1 LLRVLGS
8 YCEFAAAKP
17 IILILETSVRR
28 MRHKLMRN
36 SGAALLLI
44 GIVLPVFG
52 QEPVVTFRSEV
63 NLVKVDVKVSGPAG
77 RSVPSLTQDDFLLF
91 DEDAPQTIA
100 HFASEAEPL
109 DLLLLLDVSNSMTRS
124 LSAMAGKTR
133 EALSQLHSGD
143 RVALMLFSTRSE
155 VIQPLTEDFHQIQT
169 QILGSIYKQ
178 SLGSGTL
185 VNEALVMAAHYLQS
199 EPPRGRRAI
208 LIVTDNQSARAAAT
222 NDQVLRALSDAN
234 ITLNALVTNGS
245 PVTTARYTD
254 PAGKAPDVLQY
265 TSKTGGEVLTGDSP
279 AASFRKIVE
288 SILTRYTLDYA
299 APAAEPG
306 SYRKIRVELSPN
318 AKARYPGAKV
328 EARAGY
334 YVAK

>member
-1 LLRVLGS
+1 MHMFRIQVAAGLLSL
-8 YCEFAAAKP
+8 ALP
-17 IILILETSVRR
+17 I
-28 MRHKLMRN
+28 
-36 SGAALLLI
+36 
-44 GIVLPVFG
+44 FG
-52 QEPVVTFRSEV
+52 QESVITFRTEIS
-63 NLVKVDVKVSGPAG
+63 LVKVDVKVSTSAG
-77 RSVPSLTQDDFLLF
+77 RNISALTRDDFLIF
-91 DEDAPQTIA
+91 DEDAPHAIS
-100 HFASEAEPL
+100 HFASESEPL

-133 EALSQLHSGD
+133 EALAQLHDGD

-155 VIQPLTEDFHQIQT
+155 VAQPLTEDFHQIQT

-222 NDQVLRALSDAN
+222 SEQVLRALSDAN
-234 ITLNALVTNGS
+234 ITVNALVTGNA
-245 PVTTARYTD
+245 PQPTAAARYTD
-254 PAGKAPDVLQY
+254 PANKPPDVFQY
-265 TSKTGGEVLTGDSP
+265 TSRTGGEVLTGDSP

-288 SILTRYTLDYA
+288 SILTRYTVDYA

-306 SYRKIRVELSPN
+306 SYRRIRVELSPN

-334 YVAK
+334 YTAK

>member
-1 LLRVLGS
+1 MSKTGAVFVLLSMAL
-8 YCEFAAAKP
+8 P
-17 IILILETSVRR
+17 IL
-28 MRHKLMRN
+28 
-36 SGAALLLI
+36 
-44 GIVLPVFG
+44 G

-63 NLVKVDVKVSGPAG
+63 SLIKVDAKVSMPAG
-77 RSVPSLTQDDFLLF
+77 RSIPALTKEDFLIF
-91 DEDAPQTIA
+91 DEDAPQTIS
-100 HFASEAEPL
+100 HFASEVEPL

-133 EALSQLHSGD
+133 EALAQLHTGD
-143 RVALMLFSTRSE
+143 RVALMLFSTRAE
-155 VIQPLTEDFHQIQT
+155 VTQPLTDDFHQLQT

-199 EPPRGRRAI
+199 EAPRGRRSI

-222 NDQVLRALSDAN
+222 SEQVLRALSDAN
-234 ITLNALVTNGS
+234 TTLNALVTGGP
-245 PVTTARYTD
+245 PVPPAAPPRYTD
-254 PAGKAPDVLQY
+254 PSNKAPDVLEY
-265 TSKTGGEVLTGDSP
+265 VSRTGGEVLTGDSP

-299 APAAEPG
+299 GPAAEPG
-306 SYRKIRVELSPN
+306 SYRRIRVELSPN

-334 YVAK
+334 YTAK

>member
-1 LLRVLGS
+1 M
-8 YCEFAAAKP
+8 
-17 IILILETSVRR
+17 ETSRYR
-28 MRHKLMRN
+28 LRPMLMR
-36 SGAALLLI
+36 SSRAALLLSSI
-44 GIVLPVFG
+44 LLPVFG
-52 QEPVVTFRSEV
+52 QEPVITFRSEV
-63 NLVKVDVKVSGPAG
+63 NLIKVDVKVSAPAG
-77 RSVPSLTQDDFLLF
+77 RSIPSLTKDDFLVF

-109 DLLLLLDVSNSMTRS
+109 DILLLLDVSNSMTRS

-133 EALSQLHSGD
+133 EALGQLHSGD

-155 VIQPLTEDFHQIQT
+155 VTQPLTEDVHQIQT

-199 EPPRGRRAI
+199 EAPRGRRAI

-222 NDQVLRALSDAN
+222 NEQVLRALSDAN
-234 ITLNALVTNGS
+234 ITLNALLTSGS
-245 PVTTARYTD
+245 PVTAARYTD
-254 PAGKAPDVLQY
+254 PASKAPDVLQY
-265 TSKTGGEVLTGDSP
+265 TSRTGGEVLTGDSP

-288 SILTRYTLDYA
+288 SILTRYTVDYA
-299 APAAEPG
+299 GPAAEPG
-306 SYRKIRVELSPN
+306 TYRRIRVELSPN
-318 AKARYPGAKV
+318 AKARYPGARV

-334 YVAK
+334 YTAK